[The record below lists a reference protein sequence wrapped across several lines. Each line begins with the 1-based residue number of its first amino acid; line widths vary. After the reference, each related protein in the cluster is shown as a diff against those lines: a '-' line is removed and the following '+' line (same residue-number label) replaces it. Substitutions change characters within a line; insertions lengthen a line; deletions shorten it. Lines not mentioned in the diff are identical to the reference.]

1 MIFPEKLISYL
12 TDLAI
17 RMILHPAP
25 YALAWVALFL
35 VCVVLPTGG
44 FLLERYRS
52 RRMNASDRDKE
63 VSA

>member
-1 MIFPEKLISYL
+1 MIFPERLINYL

-17 RMILHPAP
+17 RMILNPVP

-35 VCVVLPTGG
+35 VCVVLPTSA

-52 RRMNASDRDKE
+52 RRVSTGNRDEE

>member
-1 MIFPEKLISYL
+1 MIFPERLISYL

-17 RMILHPAP
+17 RMILHPVP

-35 VCVVLPTGG
+35 ICVVLPISV

-52 RRMNASDRDKE
+52 RRVSTGNRGEE
-63 VSA
+63 VGA

>member
-1 MIFPEKLISYL
+1 MIFPERLISDL

-17 RMILHPAP
+17 RMILNPVQ

-44 FLLERYRS
+44 FLLEQYRS
-52 RRMNASDRDKE
+52 QRVSTGNRDEE
-63 VSA
+63 VGA

>member
-12 TDLAI
+12 KDLAI

-52 RRMNASDRDKE
+52 RRVSTRNRDEE